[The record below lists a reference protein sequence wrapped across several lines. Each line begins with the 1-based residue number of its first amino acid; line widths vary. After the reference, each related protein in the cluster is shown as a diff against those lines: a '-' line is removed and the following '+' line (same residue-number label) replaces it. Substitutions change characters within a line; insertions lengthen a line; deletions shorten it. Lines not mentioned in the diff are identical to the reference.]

1 MILMAIEIGLGVCFI
16 VTVAATSLLRWR
28 EVLSGGKTRE
38 THVEQKD
45 LVGVGM
51 APSIADGTE
60 KVAAATAT
68 SSRRRGG
75 DDYGT

>member
-51 APSIADGTE
+51 ASIADGTE